1 MSIRYVSFC
10 STAQKHRRFFN
21 GCREYAVTCADG
33 QNASSSYCT
42 DTQPRGRIKPSKC
55 ERAGPLGYVAF
66 APAKCRLA
74 CTYRHKCLRA
84 LTRSA
89 RPGCVGAPNVVS
101 QLSEE
106 SRLTYSVVAVSSAR
120 QTILDIG
127 VELMLLYVIVNLST
141 ETLCL
146 WYCHST
152 FRYINSM
159 APLCCSLIVLII
171 ISSRRKIHIMVPRR
185 PP

>member
-1 MSIRYVSFC
+1 MQLPVQMVRMLLVL
-10 STAQKHRRFFN
+10 TAPIPSHGDESSRQSVK
-21 GCREYAVTCADG
+21 G
-33 QNASSSYCT
+33 Q
-42 DTQPRGRIKPSKC
+42 D
-55 ERAGPLGYVAF
+55 PLATSRLRPPNVAWHVH
-66 APAKCRLA
+66 
-74 CTYRHKCLRA
+74 RHKCLRA